1 MSDDRNEH
9 HSENGAQPPAPQ
21 RPYAED
27 EVSLLDILL
36 VIARHKQLI
45 LRTVLVFTVL
55 GVTYALVASEEYTST
70 AKVVREAQE
79 DMPSGLS
86 GGLAALQGF
95 GINIGGASSGLTP
108 QAYADILSS
117 REVRLA
123 VVRDTFYFA
132 DEDRTTTFIDYVDRP
147 PGLVGTILKYTIGLP
162 GTILEA
168 LQGDQRTAVATQSG
182 ARVYPT
188 EAEEKAIKAIGERIS
203 SSVDQETGLMSVSVT
218 AGEARLAAGLTES
231 FLQHLTD
238 RVSAIRTEKARRNL
252 GFMEERFTEVEQELR
267 AAEETLATFVD
278 QNSGI
283 QSARLET
290 ERERLQRQVSFKSE
304 LYQQLQA
311 QVTQARIELQRSEP
325 VITVVEEPVPPI
337 EPSAPRRLL
346 VVIMSVFL
354 GTITGVGV
362 AFLDQH
368 LNKDGDSES
377 SAKIDEIK
385 TKLFPRQ
392 LVRKARSSLGIEK

>member
-1 MSDDRNEH
+1 MPDSNH
-9 HSENGAQPPAPQ
+9 PQTGANGAPPQ

-55 GVTYALVASEEYTST
+55 GVTYALLASEEYTST

-108 QAYADILSS
+108 QAYTEILSS

-132 DEDRTTTFIDYVDRP
+132 DEDTTTTFVDYVDRP
-147 PGLVGTILKYTIGLP
+147 PGLIGTILKYTIGLP
-162 GTILEA
+162 GTIIRSFQGEA
-168 LQGDQRTAVATQSG
+168 RTPVAMRGSG
-182 ARVYPT
+182 RAYPT
-188 EAEEKAIKAIGERIS
+188 EAEEQAIQAVGGRIS

-218 AGEARLAAGLTES
+218 AGEARLAAEILQS
-231 FLQHLTD
+231 FLQHLTE

-252 GFMEERFTEVEQELR
+252 AFMEERFTEVEQELR
-267 AAEETLATFVD
+267 VAEEALATFAD
-278 QNSGI
+278 RNSGI

-290 ERERLQRQVSFKSE
+290 EQERLRRQVSFKSE

-337 EPSAPRRLL
+337 RRSSPQRSLIVVLSLLLGSFIGVGIAFLRALL
-346 VVIMSVFL
+346 VSQKEREEQQKKV
-354 GTITGVGV
+354 T
-362 AFLDQH
+362 
-368 LNKDGDSES
+368 
-377 SAKIDEIK
+377 EIK
-385 TKLFPRQ
+385 ELLIPK
-392 LVRKARSSLGIEK
+392 KATTWFGGG

>member
-1 MSDDRNEH
+1 MSDDRNEQ

-45 LRTVLVFTVL
+45 LRTVLVFAVL
-55 GVTYALVASEEYTST
+55 GVTYALLASEEYTST

-108 QAYADILSS
+108 QAYTEILSS

-132 DEDRTTTFIDYVDRP
+132 DEDTSTTFVDYMDRP

-162 GTILEA
+162 GTIMEA
-168 LQGDQRTAVATQSG
+168 LQGDQRAPVATQSG
-182 ARVYPT
+182 VRVYPT
-188 EAEEKAIKAIGERIS
+188 EAEEEAIKAIGDRIS

-218 AGEARLAAGLTES
+218 AGQARLAAGLTES

-252 GFMEERFTEVEQELR
+252 AFMEERFTEVEQELR
-267 AAEETLATFVD
+267 VAEEELATFVD
-278 QNSGI
+278 RNSGI

-325 VITVVEEPVPPI
+325 VITIVEEPVPPMNR
-337 EPSAPRRLL
+337 SAPKRKLILL
-346 VVIMSVFL
+346 LSLIL
-354 GTITGVGV
+354 GGLFGLGGAFVKSFFENTGGDAVEQKKMEEIT
-362 AFLDQH
+362 
-368 LNKDGDSES
+368 S
-377 SAKIDEIK
+377 SFDLSRWR
-385 TKLFPRQ
+385 T
-392 LVRKARSSLGIEK
+392 SSS

>member
-1 MSDDRNEH
+1 MPDSNH
-9 HSENGAQPPAPQ
+9 PQAGANGAPPPAPQ

-55 GVTYALVASEEYTST
+55 GIAYALVASEEYTST

-86 GGLAALQGF
+86 GGLSALRGF

-132 DEDRTTTFIDYVDRP
+132 DEDTTTTFVDYMDRP
-147 PGLVGTILKYTIGLP
+147 PGLVGTVLKYTIGLP

-168 LQGDQRTAVATQSG
+168 LQGDQRASVATQSDV
-182 ARVYPT
+182 RVYPT
-188 EAEEKAIKAIGERIS
+188 EAEEKAIKAIANRIS
-203 SSVDQETGLMSVSVT
+203 SSVDQETGLMTVSVT
-218 AGEARLAAGLTES
+218 AGEAGLAAALAES

-252 GFMEERFTEVEQELR
+252 TFMEQRFAEVEQELR
-267 AAEETLATFVD
+267 AAEEALATFVD

-283 QSARLET
+283 QSARLEA

-325 VITVVEEPVPPI
+325 VITIVEEPVPPMNR
-337 EPSAPRRLL
+337 SAPKRTLIVLL
-346 VVIMSVFL
+346 TLIL
-354 GTITGVGV
+354 GGFIGLGAAFV
-362 AFLDQH
+362 AAFV
-368 LNKDGDSES
+368 DSTEED
-377 SAKIDEIK
+377 AEEQEKMEEIK
-385 TKLFPRQ
+385 ASIIPERWRHLTP
-392 LVRKARSSLGIEK
+392 SSSS

>member
-1 MSDDRNEH
+1 MSDDRNEQ

-45 LRTVLVFTVL
+45 LRTVLVFAVL
-55 GVTYALVASEEYTST
+55 GVTYALLASEEYTST

-108 QAYADILSS
+108 QAYTEILSS

-132 DEDRTTTFIDYVDRP
+132 DEDTSTTFVDYMDRP
-147 PGLVGTILKYTIGLP
+147 PGLVGTVLKYTIGLP

-168 LQGDQRTAVATQSG
+168 LQGDQRAPVATQSDV
-182 ARVYPT
+182 RVYPT
-188 EAEEKAIKAIGERIS
+188 EAEEKATKAISERIT
-203 SSVDQETGLMSVSVT
+203 SSVNQETGLMSVSVT
-218 AGEARLAAGLTES
+218 AGEPRLAAGLTES

-252 GFMEERFTEVEQELR
+252 AFMEERFAEVEQELR
-267 AAEETLATFVD
+267 AAEEALATFVD
-278 QNSGI
+278 RNSGI

-337 EPSAPRRLL
+337 NRSAPRRMLIVLL
-346 VVIMSVFL
+346 SVIFGGFL
-354 GTITGVGV
+354 GVGA
-362 AFLDQH
+362 AFVSTFLGSTEENPEQR
-368 LNKDGDSES
+368 KKME
-377 SAKIDEIK
+377 EIK
-385 TKLFPRQ
+385 NALTPKTG
-392 LVRKARSSLGIEK
+392 ATMS

>member
-1 MSDDRNEH
+1 MPDSNH
-9 HSENGAQPPAPQ
+9 PQAGANGAPPQ

-45 LRTVLVFTVL
+45 LRTLLVFTVL
-55 GVTYALVASEEYTST
+55 GVTYALLASEEYTST

-108 QAYADILSS
+108 QAYSEILSS

-132 DEDRTTTFIDYVDRP
+132 GEDTTTTFVDYVDRP

-162 GTILEA
+162 GTIMSA
-168 LQGDQRTAVATQSG
+168 IQGNESPPVATQSG
-182 ARVYPT
+182 VRIYPT
-188 EAEEKAIKAIGERIS
+188 EAEERAIKAVNGWIS

-218 AGEARLAAGLTES
+218 AGEPRLAAAMAES

-238 RVSAIRTEKARRNL
+238 RVSTIRTEKARRNL
-252 GFMEERFTEVEQELR
+252 AFMEERFAEVEQELR
-267 AAEETLATFVD
+267 SAEETLAQFMD

-283 QSARLET
+283 QSARLQT
-290 ERERLQRQVSFKSE
+290 EQERLQRQVSFKSE

-325 VITVVEEPVPPI
+325 IITVVEQPVPPV
-337 EPSAPRRLL
+337 EQSAPRRTLIVLL
-346 VVIMSVFL
+346 GLIL
-354 GTITGVGV
+354 GGIIGLGAALAK
-362 AFLDQH
+362 AFFENTKEDVKEREKL
-368 LNKDGDSES
+368 K
-377 SAKIDEIK
+377 EIK
-385 TKLFPRQ
+385 GSLSLSSWHQKL
-392 LVRKARSSLGIEK
+392 

>member
-1 MSDDRNEH
+1 MTDSNDEQV
-9 HSENGAQPPAPQ
+9 ENGVQEPSAH

-55 GVTYALVASEEYTST
+55 GVTYALLASEEYTST

-79 DMPSGLS
+79 EGGLSGGLS

-108 QAYADILSS
+108 QAYTEILSS

-132 DEDRTTTFIDYVDRP
+132 DEDTMTTFVDYVDRP

-162 GTILEA
+162 GTIMEA
-168 LQGDQRTAVATQSG
+168 VQGDQRTAVETQSG

-188 EAEEKAIKAIGERIS
+188 EAEEEAIKAIGDRIS
-203 SSVDQETGLMSVSVT
+203 SSVDQETGLMSVSAT
-218 AGEARLAAGLTES
+218 AGEASLAAGLTES

-252 GFMEERFTEVEQELR
+252 AFMEDRFTEVEQELR
-267 AAEETLATFVD
+267 AAEEELATFVD
-278 QNSGI
+278 RNSGI

-325 VITVVEEPVPPI
+325 VITVVEEPVPPLRR
-337 EPSAPRRLL
+337 SAPRRML
-346 VVIMSVFL
+346 VVLLCLIL
-354 GTITGVGV
+354 GGILGLAGAFVKS
-362 AFLDQH
+362 FLDSTEDDAEENEK
-368 LNKDGDSES
+368 LE
-377 SAKIDEIK
+377 EIK
-385 TKLFPRQ
+385 KSLVPAKLRSK
-392 LVRKARSSLGIEK
+392 VRAS

>member
-1 MSDDRNEH
+1 MDDQY
-9 HSENGAQPPAPQ
+9 SPP
-21 RPYAED
+21 RED

-36 VIARHKQLI
+36 VLARHKTLI
-45 LRTVLVFTVL
+45 VRTVLVFTVL
-55 GVTYALVASEEYTST
+55 GVAYALVASAEYTST

-108 QAYADILSS
+108 QAYTEILSS

-132 DEDRTTTFIDYVDRP
+132 NENRKTTFVDYVDRP
-147 PGLVGTILKYTIGLP
+147 PGLIGTILRYTIGLP
-162 GTILEA
+162 GIIMDVTQSDSGEPI
-168 LQGDQRTAVATQSG
+168 ATQG
-182 ARVYPT
+182 GRRIYPT
-188 EAEEKAIKAIGERIS
+188 EAEEEAIKAIGDRIS

-252 GFMEERFTEVEQELR
+252 GFMEDRFAEVEKELR
-267 AAEETLATFVD
+267 AAEEALATFVD
-278 QNSGI
+278 RNSGI

-325 VITVVEEPVPPI
+325 VITVVEEPVPPLTR
-337 EPSAPRRLL
+337 SAPRRTL
-346 VVIMSVFL
+346 VVILCFIL
-354 GTITGVGV
+354 GSILGLAG
-362 AFLDQH
+362 AFVKSFFDNTEENPEENEKL
-368 LNKDGDSES
+368 K
-377 SAKIDEIK
+377 EIK
-385 TKLFPRQ
+385 KSLIPARLQ
-392 LVRKARSSLGIEK
+392 SKAEAS

>member
-1 MSDDRNEH
+1 MTDSNDEH
-9 HSENGAQPPAPQ
+9 TENGMQEPSS
-21 RPYAED
+21 RRSYAED

-55 GVTYALVASEEYTST
+55 GIAYALMASEEYTST

-108 QAYADILSS
+108 QAYTEILSS

-132 DEDRTTTFIDYVDRP
+132 DEDTSTTFVDYMDRP

-162 GTILEA
+162 GTIMEA
-168 LQGDQRTAVATQSG
+168 PQGDQRTPVATQSG
-182 ARVYPT
+182 VRVYPT
-188 EAEEKAIKAIGERIS
+188 EAEEEAIKAIGDRIS

-252 GFMEERFTEVEQELR
+252 GFMEERFAEVEQELR
-267 AAEETLATFVD
+267 AAEEELATFVD
-278 QNSGI
+278 RNSGI
-283 QSARLET
+283 QTARLET

-325 VITVVEEPVPPI
+325 VITIVEEPVPPM
-337 EPSAPRRLL
+337 ERSAPQRTLIVLLTLILGGFIGLGAAFVSAFLSNTEEDTEEQEKLREIRRSFTPQRLL
-346 VVIMSVFL
+346 KRS
-354 GTITGVGV
+354 G
-362 AFLDQH
+362 
-368 LNKDGDSES
+368 ES
-377 SAKIDEIK
+377 LRTD
-385 TKLFPRQ
+385 
-392 LVRKARSSLGIEK
+392 

>member
-1 MSDDRNEH
+1 
-9 HSENGAQPPAPQ
+9 
-21 RPYAED
+21 
-27 EVSLLDILL
+27 
-36 VIARHKQLI
+36 
-45 LRTVLVFTVL
+45 VLVFTVL
-55 GVTYALVASEEYTST
+55 GIAYALVASEEYTST

-86 GGLAALQGF
+86 GGLSALRGF

-132 DEDRTTTFIDYVDRP
+132 GEERTTTFVDYVDRP
-147 PGLVGTILKYTIGLP
+147 PGLIGTILKYTIGLP
-162 GTILEA
+162 GTIMEA
-168 LQGDQRTAVATQSG
+168 LQGDQRAVVETQSG
-182 ARVYPT
+182 APIYPT
-188 EAEEKAIKAIGERIS
+188 EAEEEAIKVIGDRIS

-238 RVSAIRTEKARRNL
+238 RVGAIRTEKARRNL
-252 GFMEERFTEVEQELR
+252 AFMEERFTEVEQELR
-267 AAEETLATFVD
+267 AAEEELATFVD
-278 QNSGI
+278 RNSGI

-325 VITVVEEPVPPI
+325 VITVVEEPVPPM
-337 EPSAPRRLL
+337 ERSAPKRTL
-346 VVIMSVFL
+346 IVFL
-354 GTITGVGV
+354 TLILGGFIGIGA
-362 AFLDQH
+362 AFV
-368 LNKDGDSES
+368 
-377 SAKIDEIK
+377 SAFFDNTEEDTEEQEKLREIRRAF
-385 TKLFPRQ
+385 TPQKL
-392 LVRKARSSLGIEK
+392 LKRSRSLRTD

>member
-1 MSDDRNEH
+1 MTDSNDEQV
-9 HSENGAQPPAPQ
+9 ENGVQEPSAR

-55 GVTYALVASEEYTST
+55 GVTYALLASEEYTST

-79 DMPSGLS
+79 EGGLSGGLS

-95 GINIGGASSGLTP
+95 GINIGGGASGLTP
-108 QAYADILSS
+108 QAYTEILSS

-132 DEDRTTTFIDYVDRP
+132 DEDTSTTFVDYIDRP
-147 PGLVGTILKYTIGLP
+147 PGLFGTILKYTIGLP
-162 GTILEA
+162 GTIMEA
-168 LQGDQRTAVATQSG
+168 LRGDQGAAVVTQSG

-188 EAEEKAIKAIGERIS
+188 EAEEKAIKAVGGRVTS
-203 SSVDQETGLMSVSVT
+203 SINRETGLMSISVK
-218 AGEARLAAGLTES
+218 AEEARLAAAMTDS
-231 FLQHLTD
+231 FLRHLTD
-238 RVSAIRTEKARRNL
+238 RVSTIRTEKARRNFA
-252 GFMEERFTEVEQELR
+252 FMEERFAEVEQELR
-267 AAEETLATFVD
+267 SAEEMLAQFMD

-283 QSARLET
+283 QSARLQADQ
-290 ERERLQRQVSFKSE
+290 ERLQRQVSFKSE

-325 VITVVEEPVPPI
+325 VVTVVEDPVPPI
-337 EPSAPRRLL
+337 SRSAPKRTVIVILSLLLGGLIGLGAAFLKAALSSTRSVEKDKLQEIRERLL
-346 VVIMSVFL
+346 AGRL
-354 GTITGVGV
+354 
-362 AFLDQH
+362 L
-368 LNKDGDSES
+368 KKEES
-377 SAKIDEIK
+377 I
-385 TKLFPRQ
+385 
-392 LVRKARSSLGIEK
+392 

>member
-1 MSDDRNEH
+1 MTDSSDEQV
-9 HSENGAQPPAPQ
+9 ENGVQEPSTR

-55 GVTYALVASEEYTST
+55 GVAYALLASEEYTST

-108 QAYADILSS
+108 QAYTEILSS

-123 VVRDTFYFA
+123 VVRDTFYFV
-132 DEDRTTTFIDYVDRP
+132 DEDTTTTFVDYVDRP

-162 GTILEA
+162 GTIMTA
-168 LQGDQRTAVATQSG
+168 LQGDQRTAVETQSG

-188 EAEEKAIKAIGERIS
+188 EAEEEAIKTIGDRIA

-238 RVSAIRTEKARRNL
+238 RVSTIRTEKARRNL
-252 GFMEERFTEVEQELR
+252 AFMEERFTEVGQELR
-267 AAEETLATFVD
+267 TAEEELATFVD
-278 QNSGI
+278 RNSGI

-325 VITVVEEPVPPI
+325 VITVVEEPVPPM
-337 EPSAPRRLL
+337 ERSAPKRTLI
-346 VVIMSVFL
+346 VVLSLILGGFL
-354 GTITGVGV
+354 GVSA
-362 AFLDQH
+362 AFVSTFF
-368 LNKDGDSES
+368 DSTEDD
-377 SAKIDEIK
+377 AEGREKLEEIRE
-385 TKLFPRQ
+385 KLVPMRWY
-392 LVRKARSSLGIEK
+392 RMMT

>member
-1 MSDDRNEH
+1 MPDSNH
-9 HSENGAQPPAPQ
+9 PQAGANGAPPQ

-45 LRTVLVFTVL
+45 LRTVLVFSVL
-55 GVTYALVASEEYTST
+55 GVTYALLASEEYTST

-108 QAYADILSS
+108 QAYTEILSS

-132 DEDRTTTFIDYVDRP
+132 DEDTTTTFVDYMDRP
-147 PGLVGTILKYTIGLP
+147 PGLVGTVLKYTIGLP
-162 GTILEA
+162 GTILGA
-168 LQGDQRTAVATQSG
+168 LQGDQRAPVATQSDV
-182 ARVYPT
+182 RVYPT
-188 EAEEKAIKAIGERIS
+188 EAEEKAIKAIANRIS
-203 SSVDQETGLMSVSVT
+203 SSVDQETGLMTVSVT
-218 AGEARLAAGLTES
+218 AGEAGLAAALAES

-252 GFMEERFTEVEQELR
+252 TFMEQRFAEVEQELR
-267 AAEETLATFVD
+267 AAEEALATFVD

-283 QSARLET
+283 QSARLEA

-325 VITVVEEPVPPI
+325 VITIVEEPVPPM
-337 EPSAPRRLL
+337 ERSAPMRTLMVLL
-346 VVIMSVFL
+346 SLIL
-354 GTITGVGV
+354 GGFIGLGAAFV
-362 AFLDQH
+362 AAFV
-368 LNKDGDSES
+368 DSTEED
-377 SAKIDEIK
+377 AEEQEKMEEIK
-385 TKLFPRQ
+385 ASLIPERWRHLTP
-392 LVRKARSSLGIEK
+392 SSSS

>member
-1 MSDDRNEH
+1 MPDSNH
-9 HSENGAQPPAPQ
+9 PQAGANGAPPQ

-55 GVTYALVASEEYTST
+55 GVAYALLASEEYTST

-132 DEDRTTTFIDYVDRP
+132 DEDTMTTFVDYVDRP

-162 GTILEA
+162 GTIMEA
-168 LQGDQRTAVATQSG
+168 VQGDQRTAVETQSG

-188 EAEEKAIKAIGERIS
+188 EAEEEAIKAIGDRIS
-203 SSVDQETGLMSVSVT
+203 SSVDQETGLMSVSAT
-218 AGEARLAAGLTES
+218 AGEASLAAGLTES

-252 GFMEERFTEVEQELR
+252 AFMEDRFTEVEQELR
-267 AAEETLATFVD
+267 AAEEELATFVD
-278 QNSGI
+278 RNSGI

-325 VITVVEEPVPPI
+325 VITVVEEPVPPLRR
-337 EPSAPRRLL
+337 SAPRRML
-346 VVIMSVFL
+346 VVLLCLIL
-354 GTITGVGV
+354 GGILGLAGAFVKS
-362 AFLDQH
+362 FLDSTEDDAEENEK
-368 LNKDGDSES
+368 LE
-377 SAKIDEIK
+377 EIK
-385 TKLFPRQ
+385 KSLVPAKLRSK
-392 LVRKARSSLGIEK
+392 VRAS